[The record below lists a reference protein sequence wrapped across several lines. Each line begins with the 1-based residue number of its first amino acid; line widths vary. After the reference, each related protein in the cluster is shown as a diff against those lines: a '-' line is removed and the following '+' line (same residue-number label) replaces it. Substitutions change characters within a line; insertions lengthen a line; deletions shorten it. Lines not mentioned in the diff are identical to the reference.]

1 MSSMFQVMT
10 TSKKAKEGKTQV
22 HPVKLTLE
30 ELYHGCL
37 KKVVFQRKKLAA
49 DDNVETEERE
59 LVIDVRPGLPD
70 GTRFVFEGSA
80 PAFTTSPLLPVT
92 LTELEAAGMSAG
104 KGMLCLGN
112 VQELWFLCWR
122 PCRMLCTSAKVLMF
136 CTRPQ
141 YPYTMLYKDR
151 ESRCSF

>member
-37 KKVVFQRKKLAA
+37 KKVVFQRKKLIA
-49 DDNVETEERE
+49 DDNVATEERE

-70 GTRFVFEGSA
+70 GTRFVFEGSV
-80 PAFTTSPLLPVT
+80 PSCTTPHILPGISS
-92 LTELEAAGMSAG
+92 E
-104 KGMLCLGN
+104 
-112 VQELWFLCWR
+112 
-122 PCRMLCTSAKVLMF
+122 P
-136 CTRPQ
+136 
-141 YPYTMLYKDR
+141 
-151 ESRCSF
+151 